1 MAGAGE
7 QFLAGAGFALDQQG
21 RIQGRHAPR
30 LAHHGG
36 HHPRALEDAVEAT
49 QLVFAHV
56 VDAFADAVGTVQG
69 KHGTGQGFA
78 FVVLGLQRRDIGEE
92 GVALDLDAQ
101 AIDPRL
107 VGAHQLRQV
116 EVFHIARQRNARHLV
131 HPHPEQ
137 LRGGT
142 VGGDYGTAHVDGQH
156 RKVQR
161 AQQGVQLQVAALAGH
176 QADALDAEYA
186 GDGFEL
192 GPQGLQL
199 QVDQVRAEQVDG
211 VALVAADFAA
221 IDVDAVVDEQVEDVA
236 EDSHAVLAMDFDTHQ
251 APLGRAF
258 PWVVDEK
265 IRSRP
270 HFSVKNM

>member
-7 QFLAGAGFALDQQG
+7 QLLASAGFALDQQ
-21 RIQGRHAPR
+21 RRVQGRHAPC

-49 QLVFAHV
+49 QLVLAHV
-56 VDAFADAVGTVQG
+56 VDALADAVGAVQG
-69 KHGTGQGFA
+69 EHGAGQGFA
-78 FVVLGLQRRDIGEE
+78 FVMLGLQWRDIGEE

-101 AIDPRL
+101 AVDPRL
-107 VGAHQLRQV
+107 VRAHQFGQV
-116 EVFHIARQRNARHLV
+116 EILHVARQRDARHLV
-131 HPHPEQ
+131 HAHPEQ

-142 VGGDYGTAHVDGQH
+142 VGGDDGAAHVDGQH
-156 RKVQR
+156 REVQR
-161 AQQGVQLQVAALAGH
+161 AQQRVQLQVAALAGH
-176 QADALDAEYA
+176 QADALDAEHP

-192 GPQGLQL
+192 RPQGLQL

-211 VALVAADFAA
+211 VALVAADFTA
-221 IDVDAVVDEQVEDVA
+221 IDVDAVIDEQVEDVTQ
-236 EDSHAVLAMDFDTHQ
+236 DSHAVLAMYFDTHQ

-258 PWVVDEK
+258 PWVLYER

-270 HFSVKNM
+270 YFSVKNM